1 MYHGLI
7 GGTYHCDSGYPLD
20 PALVPKGM
28 RVYPWPNR
36 RSASRGR
43 WEHAEAGADNLSFC
57 QLLRFHLTEFS
68 LFHLH
73 VDMKF
78 ISATKQVESDSS

>member
-1 MYHGLI
+1 MI
-7 GGTYHCDSGYPLD
+7 GVSYHCDSGYPLD

-43 WEHAEAGADNLSFC
+43 WEHAEAGADNLSFANSHGSISS
-57 QLLRFHLTEFS
+57 RSASFFAS
-68 LFHLH
+68 RYLH
-73 VDMKF
+73 TYGSVDMEY
-78 ISATKQVESDSS
+78 ISATK